1 MPAVVVGLQFVFI
14 NVAGDTPGCSFD
26 CCGLPH
32 LEHIGGRSGIL
43 DIQVHVKGG
52 VQCCFMHSELFTL
65 VKSLIL
71 MLSVDKVS
79 KKNLDV

>member
-1 MPAVVVGLQFVFI
+1 MLAVVVGLQFVFI

-43 DIQVHVKGG
+43 DIQVHVKQGDIR
-52 VQCCFMHSELFTL
+52 
-65 VKSLIL
+65 SLL
-71 MLSVDKVS
+71 LTVLGH
-79 KKNLDV
+79 NL